1 MQFKC
6 EPILSAEMIDLRREV
21 WGRVYAAELLRNGP
35 PVPGEDAKLRA
46 KSAAAVAD
54 LAVAHMP
61 TPTHL
66 EG

>member
-1 MQFKC
+1 MPFKI
-6 EPILSAEMIDLRREV
+6 EPIPSAELIDLRREV

-35 PVPGEDAKLRA
+35 PVPGENLKARA
-46 KSAAAVAD
+46 ETAAAVAD
-54 LAVAHMP
+54 WAVYHMP

>member
-1 MQFKC
+1 MPFKI
-6 EPILSAEMIDLRREV
+6 EPIPSAEMIDLRREV
-21 WGRVYAAELLRNGP
+21 WGRVYAHEFMRNGS
-35 PVPGEDAKLRA
+35 PVPGEDAEARA

-61 TPTHL
+61 TPAHL